1 MRAFLLILFS
11 IIAYSSNAQAK
22 AEIEN
27 PIYDFGSF
35 IEGADSTHTF
45 LVKNTGTTPLY
56 IISVSKPCG
65 CTSATFSSQPIL
77 PNGTGSVTIKYSS
90 MGKTGAFNKTLQVK
104 TNDPNKQ
111 ISLITIKGTVLKKEE

>member
-1 MRAFLLILFS
+1 MKAFLLILFS
-11 IIAYSSNAQAK
+11 IIAYNSNAQAK

-65 CTSATFSSQPIL
+65 CTASTFSNQPIL
-77 PNGTGSVTIKYSS
+77 PNETGTVTIKYSS
-90 MGKTGAFNKTLQVK
+90 MGKRGAFNKTLQVK